1 MVFPQG
7 LIDDD
12 AEMFHLK
19 FFMLEAF
26 SDGFRA
32 NEAPQFI
39 RFAVPIRFRFFYG
52 FKNMPQANQSE
63 A

>member
-1 MVFPQG
+1 MTPKCS
-7 LIDDD
+7 ISN
-12 AEMFHLK
+12 
-19 FFMLEAF
+19 FFMIEAF

-39 RFAVPIRFRFFYG
+39 RFAVPISFRFFYG
-52 FKNMPQANQSE
+52 IKNMPQADQSE

>member
-1 MVFPQG
+1 M
-7 LIDDD
+7 I
-12 AEMFHLK
+12 
-19 FFMLEAF
+19 EAF

-32 NEAPQFI
+32 NDALQFI

-52 FKNMPQANQSE
+52 IKNMPQVNQSK